1 MLVSVVC
8 GSVLVTDEVR
18 MLVTYEVRV
27 TDEVR
32 VLVFGV
38 SRGETTRLVEMRAAA
53 ITMAAAT
60 YA

>member
-1 MLVSVVC
+1 VVC

-18 MLVTYEVRV
+18 MLVTDEVRMLV